1 MARMHSRKKGKSSS
15 SKPLTE
21 KKHTWQIH
29 DKKEITQLVVK
40 LAKAQRSPSKIGME
54 LRDSYGI
61 PDVKTI
67 TKKTVTQILEEEKL
81 LPKLPEDLLSLI
93 KRHIIITK
101 HLQANKKDKPSLRG
115 LQLTESKIRRLA
127 KYYKR
132 EDKIPGDWRF
142 SRDQAS
148 LLIE

>member
-1 MARMHSRKKGKSSS
+1 MHSRKRGKSSS
-15 SKPLTE
+15 SKPLTA
-21 KKHTWQIH
+21 KKHTWQSH
-29 DKKEITQLVVK
+29 DREEITQLIIK
-40 LAKAQRSPSKIGME
+40 LAKAQKSASQIGIE

-61 PDVKTI
+61 PNVQEA
-67 TKKTVTQILEEEKL
+67 TKKSITQILEAEKL
-81 LPKLPEDLLSLI
+81 LPKLPESMLSLV

-101 HLQANKKDKPSLRG
+101 HLQSNKQDKPSLRG

-132 EDKIPGDWRF
+132 IKKLPQDWRF
-142 SRDQAS
+142 SREQAS